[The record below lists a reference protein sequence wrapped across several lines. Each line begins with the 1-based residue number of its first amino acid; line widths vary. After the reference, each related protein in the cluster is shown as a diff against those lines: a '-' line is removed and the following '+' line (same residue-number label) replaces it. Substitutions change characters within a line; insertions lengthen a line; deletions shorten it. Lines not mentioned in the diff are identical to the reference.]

1 MFQVP
6 TQQMNSPLFLL
17 MFILW
22 AFLTTVS
29 FYLILKGNLKEK
41 YSLTLYVVSLIF
53 GGILLGGIPNA
64 VLPINTILITIG
76 MGGALATII
85 PMIIILI
92 ILLLTVA
99 VFGRVFCGFACPLG
113 ALQELASKFKF
124 KSSEK
129 AQKDIKYSIDIPQNI
144 ANATRWVFFGII
156 LVLSIFFTIPLLQI
170 VNPFLGFGIISPFA
184 SFLLI
189 PSIFLGGVFLASL
202 FTYRPWCR
210 LFCPFGAFGSLV
222 GRFSKGKYKRTED
235 CTDCGIC
242 EDICPTHQAAE
253 GHNKS
258 ECYYCN
264 RCVDACPNDAIEFKF

>member
-1 MFQVP
+1 MFQTSNP
-6 TQQMNSPLFLL
+6 LLNSPVTIY

-22 AFLTTVS
+22 IFLTAIS
-29 FYLILKGNLKEK
+29 LYLIVKGNLKK
-41 YSLTLYVVSLIF
+41 NYSLTLYIISLIL

-64 VLPINTILITIG
+64 ILPIQIILITIG
-76 MGGALATII
+76 MNGPLTAII
-85 PMIIILI
+85 PMIIILV
-92 ILLLTVA
+92 ILLLTIA

-113 ALQELASKFKF
+113 ALQELASNWKF
-124 KSSEK
+124 KSSKKE
-129 AQKDIKYSIDIPQNI
+129 QKEVKFNIDIPQKLANI
-144 ANATRWVFFGII
+144 TRWAFFGILI
-156 LVLSIFFTIPLLQI
+156 VLSIFFTIPLLQLI
-170 VNPFLGFGIISPFA
+170 NPFLGFGLISPFA

-189 PSIFLGGVFLASL
+189 PTIFLGSVFAASL

-210 LFCPFGAFGSLV
+210 LFCPFGALGSVV
-222 GRFSKGKYKRTED
+222 GRFSKGKYERTED

-264 RCVDACPNDAIEFKF
+264 RCVESCPNSAIQFKF